1 MRSDSDNTPTEILT
15 PLSSATSQSAEKP
28 SAENKEPQSN
38 LPFEE
43 ISSEQEVAE
52 LVLSTQDADGAAAT
66 KAENDPAASGVKTPP
81 LRIKAGAPSAAVRA
95 AAQKRARELEENQ
108 RKVITLRITKTHWKL
123 GFAAILTFAVSLVP
137 AFAVTAAAFIFT
149 ASNRWVLETNWD
161 TVNQISLEI
170 WAAGFLSPVTLG
182 ATTFRFTP
190 LLITFFTLLALI
202 LITRNSGAESWL
214 QASVVPAGFAILSTL
229 LSIAFVTYVSLVPT
243 IIGIWALAFFAWLA
257 TVRYWPQRPKW
268 WEKLAPFRL
277 APAQLRVWS
286 LTTLGGA
293 SLALLVANYLGWQRI
308 TGIHELLNASTADTV
323 VIIFAQLLFL
333 PNALAATSAWYSGA
347 GFYTAADA
355 LQTPTQAVILPIPAI
370 PELGA
375 IAQAPVGN
383 WVIFLPVG
391 LGLVAGLGLAW
402 LHRAHSLTEILS
414 SYLVSLPI
422 FAALVTF
429 IMWASTGTYGSGRL
443 NLLGPNWLPAG
454 LYLSLEI
461 AGTAALAMVLLH
473 QSTLEKLK
481 LVSAPTET
489 IDPEQLAAELAEEE
503 PLLTDADVADV
514 EELLVP
520 VDAVSENEF
529 AEAETEPIAIVEPET
544 ESESEPETEPLPE
557 ADANP
562 EPESETNPET
572 DIEPE
577 SAIEPETAPETATD
591 SKEEDDENPT

>member
-28 SAENKEPQSN
+28 LTETKESQSN

-52 LVLSTQDADGAAAT
+52 LTLSAQNTTGAET
-66 KAENDPAASGVKTPP
+66 TSAEIDTPVNEVKVPP

-108 RKVITLRITKTHWKL
+108 RKVITLRITKTHWKM
-123 GFAAILTFAVSLVP
+123 GFAAILAVAISLVP

-161 TVNQISLEI
+161 TVNQISIEI

-202 LITRNSGAESWL
+202 IITRNSGAQSWL

-243 IIGIWALAFFAWLA
+243 IIGIWLLALLAWLV

-268 WEKLAPFRL
+268 WEKLAPLRL

-286 LTTLGGA
+286 SLSLGGA
-293 SLALLVANYLGWQRI
+293 LLALLVANYLGWQRI

-375 IAQAPVGN
+375 IAQTPVGN

-391 LGLVAGLGLAW
+391 LGLVAGFGLAW
-402 LHRAHSLTEILS
+402 LHRAHPLKEILS
-414 SYLVSLPI
+414 SYLVSLPGFTI
-422 FAALVTF
+422 LVTF

-461 AGTAALAMVLLH
+461 AGTSALAMVLLH

-481 LVSAPTET
+481 LVSASTGI
-489 IDPEQLAAELAEEE
+489 IDPDQLDTELAEAEE
-503 PLLTDADVADV
+503 QLLTDADVADV

-520 VDAVSENEF
+520 LVAIPESEF
-529 AEAETEPIAIVEPET
+529 AEAETEPIVIAEPEPEPET
-544 ESESEPETEPLPE
+544 ETETETESETEPGL
-557 ADANP
+557 
-562 EPESETNPET
+562 T
-572 DIEPE
+572 
-577 SAIEPETAPETATD
+577 PETATEP
-591 SKEEDDENPT
+591 KEEDEENPT